1 MSVPLTKGWKLHSI
15 NDWRFVPNTFGYNDK
30 EGVFSFIANVKPINP
45 FDARDLLQEYNRLMS
60 STEDKVTYNICGREF
75 FIDTL
80 TIPGHFHYLSVRL
93 MSSTLIDYQESK
105 DIMYKLSSL
114 SETGYNPYG
123 TVTTHS
129 FNDCRPWY
137 KRIFDWFL

>member
-1 MSVPLTKGWKLHSI
+1 MSIPLTKGWKLHSI
-15 NDWRFVPNTFGYNDK
+15 NDWRFDFTTFDDNNK
-30 EGVFSFIANVKPINP
+30 GVFSFIANVKPIES
-45 FDARDLLQEYNRLMS
+45 FDVRDLLQEYNKLIP

-75 FIDTL
+75 FIITL
-80 TIPGHFHYLSVRL
+80 SIPGHFYYLSVRL
-93 MSSTLIDYQESK
+93 VSNAPMDYQDAK

-123 TVTTHS
+123 TVTIHS
-129 FNDCRPWY
+129 FDDCRPWY